1 MFSPLLAL
9 ALAASPVSLLSPE
22 AVGANGRTL
31 QLRLLDGRSVKGV
44 LILETSA
51 GLLLRTDAGNVLVK
65 FEEIEASEDEAAPPP
80 ASGPP
85 PRARAV
91 DDASQGRPPSRSSPL
106 RLGLSGGIGAGLGFS
121 YSSLRTWLAAK
132 LSLLVDLD
140 FGRLGLRI
148 STPLTAG
155 ALVASFNTPYFVGSG
170 MLETQLRLNF
180 SPRFSSGLGI
190 AAGVRGQTD
199 SFGAAFTFG
208 PTLTVLAVRF
218 GEERSHEVSFNGVMA
233 ISMIPNIG
241 PAFSGALFT
250 FEYAG
255 LF

>member
-1 MFSPLLAL
+1 
-9 ALAASPVSLLSPE
+9 
-22 AVGANGRTL
+22 
-31 QLRLLDGRSVKGV
+31 
-44 LILETSA
+44 
-51 GLLLRTDAGNVLVK
+51 
-65 FEEIEASEDEAAPPP
+65 
-80 ASGPP
+80 
-85 PRARAV
+85 
-91 DDASQGRPPSRSSPL
+91 
-106 RLGLSGGIGAGLGFS
+106 
-121 YSSLRTWLAAK
+121 
-132 LSLLVDLD
+132 
-140 FGRLGLRI
+140 
-148 STPLTAG
+148 
-155 ALVASFNTPYFVGSG
+155 

-199 SFGAAFTFG
+199 NFGAAFTFG